1 MLKIFVGGLVNL
13 VLIILIFG
21 FLWVIV
27 VLMIGSIFVFKIF
40 KILMFEG
47 IFIKFKIGIV
57 ILGFF
62 FVVIFSIFFE

>member
-1 MLKIFVGGLVNL
+1 
-13 VLIILIFG
+13 
-21 FLWVIV
+21 
-27 VLMIGSIFVFKIF
+27 MIGSIFVFKIF